1 MLQERNLDLKKCID
15 LSRSSEAASS
25 QIKNISGAS
34 GRTDDVHQLK
44 VQPTKPPWKQKYDHN
59 AKHHKHQKRKNCKFC
74 AGNHPWKKELHP
86 AWQKRHENCTVIT
99 VEPSTHAIEQT
110 SGYAREIHTEMMIND
125 KKT

>member
-1 MLQERNLDLKKCID
+1 MLQKRN
-15 LSRSSEAASS
+15 LSRSSEAASF

-34 GRTDDVHQLK
+34 SKTDDVHQLK
-44 VQPTKPPWKQKYDHN
+44 VQPTKPPWKQKYDRN

-74 AGNHPWKKELHP
+74 AGNHPWKKELRP
-86 AWQKRHENCTVIT
+86 AWQRRHKKCTVIT

-125 KKT
+125 KKI